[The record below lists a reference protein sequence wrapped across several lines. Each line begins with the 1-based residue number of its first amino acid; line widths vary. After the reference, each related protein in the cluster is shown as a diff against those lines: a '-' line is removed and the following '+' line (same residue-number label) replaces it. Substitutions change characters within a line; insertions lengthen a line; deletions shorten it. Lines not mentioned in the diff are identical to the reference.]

1 MTQNY
6 KDKEMLLEE
15 MKSKDISFQGRKGKK
30 GEVKKNTKMQEEMG
44 NQEDEDDVIRVA
56 TAVKDE

>member
-1 MTQNY
+1 MTQNQ

-30 GEVKKNTKMQEEMG
+30 GEVKKSTKMQEEMG